1 MILVREEFGIYEKIY
16 KFGCFLM
23 FDSLSFNVLLLIGL
37 GGSPNLDV

>member
-16 KFGCFLM
+16 KFGCFLI
-23 FDSLSFNVLLLIGL
+23 FDSRSFKALFLIGL